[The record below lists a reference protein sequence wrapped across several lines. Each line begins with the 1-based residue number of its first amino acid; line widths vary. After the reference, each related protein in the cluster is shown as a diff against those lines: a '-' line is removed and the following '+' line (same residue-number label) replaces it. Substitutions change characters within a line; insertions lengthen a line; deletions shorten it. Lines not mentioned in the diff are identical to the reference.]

1 MKHVKLFEHF
11 SGRDSHPELFK
22 SSATPSEGTNYK
34 AIGVFL
40 ETEMAVGVFPSE
52 KAESIYYRLS
62 RKITPDMDHMVLEM
76 TDLPDDHD
84 LVIVPMGGRDI
95 STSNEDELANYG
107 SPATE
112 IIELGKMCDFYGKGD
127 EAGYQMVFK
136 ADKNIKGFV
145 VADYTGHT
153 RLETPEAIINRI

>member
-1 MKHVKLFEHF
+1 MKHVKLFEGFF
-11 SGRDSHPELFK
+11 SK
-22 SSATPSEGTNYK
+22 SPNQSQAGINYK

-107 SPATE
+107 DPLTDDV
-112 IIELGKMCDFYGKGD
+112 IELGKNSDYADGNR
-127 EAGYQMVFK
+127 MVFK
-136 ADKNIKGFV
+136 ADKNINGFV
-145 VADYTGHT
+145 VADSSGRT